1 MLGFTG
7 PLNVYLAT
15 GVTDLRKSF
24 AGLWAMASVQ
34 MKEDPQNGGLFVFC
48 NRRRNRVKLLYC
60 DNTGVWVMTKRL
72 DEGTFSWPRGVEVEN
87 GKLSLTPEALGL
99 LLDGVD
105 LKDGSLRPWYQ
116 R

>member
-1 MLGFTG
+1 MIGFTG
-7 PLNVYLAT
+7 PLSVYLAT

-24 AGLWAMASVQ
+24 SGLWSLAAGQ
-34 MKEDPQNGGLFVFC
+34 MKEDPEDGGLFAFC

-60 DNTGVWVMTKRL
+60 DGTGVWVMTKRL
-72 DEGTFSWPRGVEVEN
+72 DKGTFSWPQGVEVN
-87 GKLSLTPEALGL
+87 DGKLSLTPEALGL

-105 LKDGSLRPWYQ
+105 LKSGSLRPWYQ

>member
-1 MLGFTG
+1 MFRFTG
-7 PLNVYLAT
+7 PLKVYLAT

-24 AGLWAMASVQ
+24 SGLWALAAVQ

-60 DNTGVWVMTKRL
+60 ESTGVWVMTKRL
-72 DEGTFSWPRGVEVEN
+72 DEGTFSWPKGVEVED